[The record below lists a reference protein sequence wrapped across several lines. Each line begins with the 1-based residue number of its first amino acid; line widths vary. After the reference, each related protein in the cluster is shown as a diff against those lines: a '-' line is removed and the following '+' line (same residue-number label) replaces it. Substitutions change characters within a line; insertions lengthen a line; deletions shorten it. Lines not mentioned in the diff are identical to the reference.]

1 MSRRIIAEFKVKPDK
16 IDSFKEFMAS
26 ALVDTR
32 GFSGLIKLEILEDR
46 SESILLAIPEWESH
60 EAYDVCVAWR
70 LGMFCIA
77 LNYRNHDVYVA
88 WRLENGAAD
97 LLEEYLVGGIE
108 TGFKPR

>member
-1 MSRRIIAEFKVKPDK
+1 MSHRIIAEFKVKPDK

-32 GFSGLIKLEILEDR
+32 GFSGFIKLEILEDR
-46 SESILLAIPEWESH
+46 SESILFAISEWESH
-60 EAYDVCVAWR
+60 EAY
-70 LGMFCIA
+70 
-77 LNYRNHDVYVA
+77 DVYVA

>member
-70 LGMFCIA
+70 L
-77 LNYRNHDVYVA
+77 
-88 WRLENGAAD
+88 ENGAAD